1 MTNRSLL
8 SMSVILS
15 TAIAAPSFAQSV
27 AREPDAYVLYLPHV
41 GTGIDSAA
49 SEQRDASIIKPGKT
63 EPMPSASSLRPWK
76 AGNEMATRPWS
87 APVGYHQ
94 PTAVDVLESDSQLSL
109 GQEDAKVDRIV
120 RGICR
125 GC

>member
-1 MTNRSLL
+1 MTKRFLL

-15 TAIAAPSFAQSV
+15 TAISAPVFAQAV
-27 AREPDAYVLYLPHV
+27 AQEPDAYALNLPNV
-41 GTGIDSAA
+41 GTGIGSAPPPQHDV
-49 SEQRDASIIKPGKT
+49 SSVNRGTGDA
-63 EPMPSASSLRPWK
+63 MPSASSVRPWK
-76 AGNEMATRPWS
+76 AGNETATRPWS
-87 APVGYHQ
+87 APAGHHQ

-109 GQEDAKVDRIV
+109 DQEDANVDRIV